1 MNRSYPLVEIHF
13 ALWAVLSVPLGFAAM
28 FFLVPGLMLEWGI
41 PLLAVSGLLVFY
53 VSMLT
58 RLKRA
63 AWLIGLVAHVVVLL
77 AAFYYVP
84 RWPTL
89 LGMPLALANA
99 YSLIVL
105 LLYRSLWTTPL
116 PAAEEALAS

>member
-1 MNRSYPLVEIHF
+1 
-13 ALWAVLSVPLGFAAM
+13 
-28 FFLVPGLMLEWGI
+28 
-41 PLLAVSGLLVFY
+41 
-53 VSMLT
+53 MLT

-63 AWLIGLVAHVVVLL
+63 AWLIGLVAHTVVLL

-99 YSLIVL
+99 YSLVVL

>member
-41 PLLAVSGLLVFY
+41 PLLAISGLLVFY

-63 AWLIGLVAHVVVLL
+63 AWLIGLVAHAVVLL

-89 LGMPLALANA
+89 LGLPLALANA
-99 YSLIVL
+99 YSLMVL
-105 LLYRSLWTTPL
+105 LLYRSLWTSPL

>member
-28 FFLVPGLMLEWGI
+28 FFLVPGLMLGWGI
-41 PLLAVSGLLVFY
+41 SLLAISALLVFY

-63 AWLIGLVAHVVVLL
+63 AWIVGLVAHAIVLL
-77 AAFYYVP
+77 AASYYVP